1 MLIQLC
7 LLGIS
12 PELERWGREGQFLNL
27 STTDTGP
34 DNSLL
39 WETVLNIIGCIMYK
53 SIPVLYPLLANSTL
67 PPNGCKG
74 LVCDSVASLA

>member
-39 WETVLNIIGCIMYK
+39 WKTVLNIVGCINVEQH
-53 SIPVLYPLLANSTL
+53 PCPLPTT
-67 PPNGCKG
+67 CQ
-74 LVCDSVASLA
+74 